1 MIFTIARRELR
12 TLFLSPLAWIIL
24 GILQVILGFLFV
36 GHLDLYLRLQP
47 RLLTLPHAPGMTE
60 VIGNPTLGNV
70 SVLMLLVVPML
81 SMRLISDERRNRTLT
96 LLFSAPVSMTE
107 IVLGKYLGLLGF
119 LLIIAAFTVTMP
131 LTLLLGGHLD
141 MGMFI
146 SGILGLVLVFA
157 SFAAVGLFMSALSPN
172 PTVAGVGT
180 LGVLFLLWI
189 AGWDASGTGAVNA
202 VLRYLSLV
210 NHYEPFLHGLVG
222 SANIAYFLLLSA
234 LFLILTIRRLDAD
247 RLGG

>member
-1 MIFTIARRELR
+1 
-12 TLFLSPLAWIIL
+12 
-24 GILQVILGFLFV
+24 
-36 GHLDLYLRLQP
+36 
-47 RLLTLPHAPGMTE
+47 
-60 VIGNPTLGNV
+60 
-70 SVLMLLVVPML
+70 
-81 SMRLISDERRNRTLT
+81 
-96 LLFSAPVSMTE
+96 
-107 IVLGKYLGLLGF
+107 
-119 LLIIAAFTVTMP
+119 
-131 LTLLLGGHLD
+131 